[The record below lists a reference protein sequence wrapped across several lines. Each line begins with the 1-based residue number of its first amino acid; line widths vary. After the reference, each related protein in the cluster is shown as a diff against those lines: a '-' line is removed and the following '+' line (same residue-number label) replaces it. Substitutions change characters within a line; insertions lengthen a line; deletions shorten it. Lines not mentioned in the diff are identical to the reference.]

1 LNSYVK
7 IGKIK
12 TSPTN
17 YGEHVIRNF
26 SYFSFGNNPIS
37 MKNLPEKTIERLS
50 EYRRTLFRCLDEGKT
65 HIFSHELAGM
75 HNITAVQV
83 RRDIMFIGYASQGRK
98 GYNITELI
106 NVIAQIMDPSDV
118 LNMAVIGFGHLGKAI
133 SSYLVNKRPKLKIV
147 AAFDIDPKK
156 IGATTSVV
164 ECYSI
169 ERFREIISSRNISLA
184 LLTVP
189 ADAAQQM
196 TKALISSGIRGILN
210 FTTVNLRVPPEI
222 YLEEFDM
229 ITSLEKVAYFVK
241 ISQRFSQLS

>member
-1 LNSYVK
+1 
-7 IGKIK
+7 
-12 TSPTN
+12 
-17 YGEHVIRNF
+17 
-26 SYFSFGNNPIS
+26 
-37 MKNLPEKTIERLS
+37 MKSLPEKTIERLS

-98 GYNITELI
+98 GYDIKELI
-106 NVIAQIMDPSDV
+106 GVIAEIMDPSDI
-118 LNMAVIGFGHLGKAI
+118 LNLAVVGYGHLGKAI

-147 AAFDIDPKK
+147 ASFDIDPKK
-156 IGATTSVV
+156 IGSTSSLV
-164 ECYSI
+164 ECFSL
-169 ERFREIISSRNISLA
+169 ERLREIISSRNISLA

-196 TKALISSGIRGILN
+196 AKALVSSGIKGILN
-210 FTTVNLRVPPEI
+210 FTTVNLSVPDNI

-241 ISQRFSQLS
+241 IAQRFSALS

>member
-1 LNSYVK
+1 M
-7 IGKIK
+7 
-12 TSPTN
+12 
-17 YGEHVIRNF
+17 R
-26 SYFSFGNNPIS
+26 
-37 MKNLPEKTIERLS
+37 NLPEKTIERLS

-98 GYNITELI
+98 GYDIKELI
-106 NVIAQIMDPSDV
+106 AVIAGIMDPSDI
-118 LNMAVIGFGHLGKAI
+118 LNLAVVGYGNLGKAI

-156 IGATTSVV
+156 IGSSSSLV
-164 ECYSI
+164 ECYSL
-169 ERFREIISSRNISLA
+169 ERLREIISSRDISLA

-189 ADAAQQM
+189 ADSAQQM
-196 TKALISSGIRGILN
+196 AKALVSSGIKGILN
-210 FTTVNLRVPPEI
+210 FTTVNLRVSSEI
-222 YLEEFDM
+222 YLEEYDM

-241 ISQRFSQLS
+241 IAHRFSELS